1 MKEYNK
7 GTSIGCVIG
16 ATTGLVF
23 SIIVM
28 LIISQGHSIK
38 YPIELWY
45 FAQDW
50 LAAVY
55 PLLCSVP
62 FCWETFYQRKSGY
75 LQYVANRKSPPGYL
89 IQRYFFSLGQV
100 IVLIFVV
107 SFFSAVV
114 ALHLISPA
122 HPSEQSFMQYEAW
135 GEMIINSP
143 IQYVLLLS
151 AWRVIPSCLIYSL
164 GYVLAV
170 FGKNILIVLT
180 GPFVYSIVENF
191 AFSAINAPYLS
202 LITSF
207 FPGRLSADSI
217 TPARMLAGPATLF
230 VIIAAIFLSK
240 YVRHRKGPSRCSG
253 IQ

>member
-7 GTSIGCVIG
+7 GTSIGCIIG
-16 ATTGLVF
+16 AATGLGS

-28 LIISQGHSIK
+28 LIISQGHTIK
-38 YPIELWY
+38 YPIEQWY

-50 LAAVY
+50 LAMVY
-55 PLLCSVP
+55 PLLCSIP

-75 LQYVANRKSPPGYL
+75 LQYVTNRKSLPKYL
-89 IQRYFFSLGQV
+89 LQRYFLSLGQV
-100 IVLIFVV
+100 AVLIFMV
-107 SFFSAVV
+107 SFFSAFA
-114 ALHLISPA
+114 ALYLISPA

-143 IQYVLLLS
+143 VQYVLLLS
-151 AWRVIPSCLIYSL
+151 IWRIVPSCLIYTL
-164 GYVLAV
+164 GYALAI
-170 FGKNILIVLT
+170 FGKNIFIVLT

-202 LITSF
+202 LITTF
-207 FPGRLSADSI
+207 FPGRLSASSI
-217 TPARMLAGPATLF
+217 TPARMFVGPAILF
-230 VIIAAIFLSK
+230 VIIATIFLSE
-240 YVRHRKGPSRCSG
+240 YVRHRKGTSRCLG